1 MTNNFNDIVA
11 TTEGLTVATS
21 YTPVPREQKGTHY
34 QSEAELERNFIEDLR
49 LQGYEYISIRTE
61 KDLIQNLRTQM
72 ARLNDH
78 QFTDSEWTRFYQ
90 DVLANRNDT
99 VIDKTRKF
107 QDEKVF
113 NLTLDDGTVKNI
125 KIVDDKSLFNNHLQ
139 VINQYEVKAK
149 RTTRFDVTIL
159 MNGLPI
165 VHVELK
171 RRGIPLRQAF
181 NQINRYQRDSFWHS
195 SRLFEYVQIFVISNG
210 TDTKYYSNTV
220 RKNQAE
226 QKQSQQNFAFTS
238 YWADEKNQI
247 IPDLVDFTR
256 TFFGKHALLNILTK
270 YCVFNA
276 SDVLMVMR
284 PYQIAAAERIINR
297 VNYAYLN
304 KEYGSIDAGGYI
316 WHTTGSGKTLTSFQT
331 AKLLRDYDTNI
342 DKVVFVVDRQDL
354 DYQTILEYNKFEEG
368 SVSSTG
374 SSRKLRNQLKDDSV
388 KIIVTTIQKL
398 SNVVKSKE
406 ELDVYNKHVV
416 FLFDECHRSQFGAM
430 HARIIERFNKYY
442 LFGFT
447 GTPIYPENTTSTHPL
462 YKTTEQIFGDEL
474 HTYTIKNAIEDK
486 NVLKFKL
493 EYHNTI
499 RYVNEDD
506 DHNEEVEAID
516 EMEALMDDARIG
528 NITDYIIANYKRK
541 TKGFNSIFAVGSIPM
556 AVKYYQA
563 FKERDHNL
571 KVASI
576 FSFTPNEDVNDLAGL
591 VDDTDTY
598 NPDDRPDVFV
608 QKDSRS
614 YLEDIIDD
622 YNEMFGVSY
631 DVARSFGD
639 YYKDVSRRMKNGEI
653 DILIVV
659 NMFLTGFD
667 APTLNTLWVDKFL
680 RHHGL
685 IQAFSR
691 TNRIHDDTKTHGN
704 IICFR
709 NLENELSVALSM
721 FSSEEN
727 SSIILIRPFDDYY
740 YGFTDENDKLV
751 KGYKDIVEQM
761 MESYPLGERISGEQ
775 REKDFITLF
784 GRFLKVLNI
793 VEAFDEFTDDLKLL
807 TERDIQDYKSIYVD
821 LYDTFVRNTEKE
833 SIIDDIEFEMELV
846 KRQDVGLDY
855 IIKLIEDLGDSHTN
869 EEELLKNINRHIDSN
884 MMLLPKKAL
893 IKNFLMMV
901 NNGETG
907 VDWHTFYKKRMMQ
920 DINKLI
926 DEMGE
931 NIKPLAAR
939 AFMLQ
944 CIERGEFSE
953 EGQAFNNIIKAR
965 RFGSSGL
972 SRAAAKRKFSDKFY
986 PIVERYADM

>member
-1 MTNNFNDIVA
+1 M
-11 TTEGLTVATS
+11 
-21 YTPVPREQKGTHY
+21 
-34 QSEAELERNFIEDLR
+34 
-49 LQGYEYISIRTE
+49 
-61 KDLIQNLRTQM
+61 
-72 ARLNDH
+72 
-78 QFTDSEWTRFYQ
+78 
-90 DVLANRNDT
+90 
-99 VIDKTRKF
+99 
-107 QDEKVF
+107 
-113 NLTLDDGTVKNI
+113 
-125 KIVDDKSLFNNHLQ
+125 
-139 VINQYEVKAK
+139 
-149 RTTRFDVTIL
+149 
-159 MNGLPI
+159 
-165 VHVELK
+165 
-171 RRGIPLRQAF
+171 
-181 NQINRYQRDSFWHS
+181 
-195 SRLFEYVQIFVISNG
+195 
-210 TDTKYYSNTV
+210 
-220 RKNQAE
+220 
-226 QKQSQQNFAFTS
+226 
-238 YWADEKNQI
+238 
-247 IPDLVDFTR
+247 
-256 TFFGKHALLNILTK
+256 
-270 YCVFNA
+270 
-276 SDVLMVMR
+276 
-284 PYQIAAAERIINR
+284 
-297 VNYAYLN
+297 
-304 KEYGSIDAGGYI
+304 
-316 WHTTGSGKTLTSFQT
+316 
-331 AKLLRDYDTNI
+331 
-342 DKVVFVVDRQDL
+342 
-354 DYQTILEYNKFEEG
+354 
-368 SVSSTG
+368 
-374 SSRKLRNQLKDDSV
+374 
-388 KIIVTTIQKL
+388 
-398 SNVVKSKE
+398 
-406 ELDVYNKHVV
+406 
-416 FLFDECHRSQFGAM
+416 
-430 HARIIERFNKYY
+430 
-442 LFGFT
+442 
-447 GTPIYPENTTSTHPL
+447 
-462 YKTTEQIFGDEL
+462 
-474 HTYTIKNAIEDK
+474 
-486 NVLKFKL
+486 
-493 EYHNTI
+493 
-499 RYVNEDD
+499 
-506 DHNEEVEAID
+506 
-516 EMEALMDDARIG
+516 
-528 NITDYIIANYKRK
+528 
-541 TKGFNSIFAVGSIPM
+541 
-556 AVKYYQA
+556 
-563 FKERDHNL
+563 

-576 FSFTPNEDVNDLAGL
+576 FSFAPNEDVNDLAGL

-691 TNRIHDDTKTHGN
+691 TNRVYDDTKTHGN

-709 NLENELSVALSM
+709 NLEEELSVALSM

-727 SSIILIRPFDDYY
+727 NSIILIRPFDDYY
-740 YGFTDENDKLV
+740 YGFTDENDKPV

-907 VDWHTFYKKRMMQ
+907 VDWHTFHKERMMQ
-920 DINKLI
+920 DINKVI

-972 SRAAAKRKFSDKFY
+972 SRSGAKRKFSDKFY
-986 PIVERYADM
+986 PIVERYADI